1 MKLFSRSVFV
11 LLLVLALAALL
22 ASGCGPKKTTGA
34 PETPSGAPTTD
45 MAPQPE
51 QSPSSSEGNEA
62 SNEAVLVEGSFKG
75 APKGVVAPK
84 VTGSTLDGQPFDL
97 EDYKGKVVMVDFWAT
112 WCGPCVRGIPDLI
125 ALQNKYG
132 DKGFQVIGFSL
143 DRNEGKVEDFVKSEG
158 INYPILVVPPSVA
171 EAWGEIEGIPTAYL
185 LDKEGVIRHDYLG
198 PASPQELEA
207 AIEALL

>member
-11 LLLVLALAALL
+11 LLLVLALATLL
-22 ASGCGPKKTTGA
+22 TSGCGPKKTTGA

-51 QSPSSSEGNEA
+51 QSASSSEGNEA
-62 SNEAVLVEGSFKG
+62 SKEAVVVEGSFKG
-75 APKGVVAPK
+75 APKGVVAPN

-97 EDYKGKVVMVDFWAT
+97 TDYKGKVVMVDFWAT

-125 ALQNKYG
+125 ALQSKYG

-143 DRNEGKVEDFVKSEG
+143 DRNESKVEDFVKNEG

-171 EAWGEIEGIPTAYL
+171 EAWGEIEGIPTTYI
-185 LDKEGVIRHDYLG
+185 LDKEGFIRHDYLG